1 MFKNDFYEFLDQN
14 IFLTQNNETFP
25 IHLLLSLYSLSDGHM
40 QHSVEDVYDSTY
52 TKIKTIS
59 ARTLRIDEPTMLKII
74 NNGIDELKKVKMC
87 NFEYFYLYNVK
98 RVIDTRGNYQYF
110 INAAFE

>member
-1 MFKNDFYEFLDQN
+1 
-14 IFLTQNNETFP
+14 
-25 IHLLLSLYSLSDGHM
+25 LLLSLHSLSDGHT

-59 ARTLRIDEPTMLKII
+59 ARTLRIDEPTLLKMI

>member
-1 MFKNDFYEFLDQN
+1 MKQ
-14 IFLTQNNETFP
+14 
-25 IHLLLSLYSLSDGHM
+25 
-40 QHSVEDVYDSTY
+40 
-52 TKIKTIS
+52 
-59 ARTLRIDEPTMLKII
+59 LKII